1 MDILTEARHLVTGDR
16 QDDYGNAKGN
26 YELMAKM
33 WSPILGFEVSP
44 SQVVMC
50 LIAMKLTREV
60 IKHKR
65 DNLVDLAGYA
75 HILDL
80 VETDDL

>member
-1 MDILTEARHLVTGDR
+1 MDILLEARELVTGDR
-16 QDDYGNAKGN
+16 QDDYGNAAFN
-26 YELMAKM
+26 YDLMARM
-33 WSPILGFEVSP
+33 WSVILGFEVTP
-44 SQVVMC
+44 TQVVMC
-50 LIAMKLTREV
+50 LIGMKLTREV

-80 VETDDL
+80 VAKDDI